1 MYLKHKP
8 SSNLVEILNIQELTD
23 PSRVD
28 TTGRFHVGE
37 EMQEPA
43 SFQKSELIFPSEEPL
58 PRCWIDP
65 NYKEKM

>member
-8 SSNLVEILNIQELTD
+8 SSNLVEILNIHELTD

-28 TTGRFHVGE
+28 ITGRFHAGE

-65 NYKEKM
+65 NYKEKI